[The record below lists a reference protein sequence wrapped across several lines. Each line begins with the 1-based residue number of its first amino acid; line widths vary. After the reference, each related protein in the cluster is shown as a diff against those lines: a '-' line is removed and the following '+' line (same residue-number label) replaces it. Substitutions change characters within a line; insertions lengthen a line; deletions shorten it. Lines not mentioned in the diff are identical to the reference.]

1 MKWIVRAL
9 LAVVVLFLLAVT
21 GLFVA
26 SQQEGAAS
34 MSAKVTI
41 NRPAAE
47 VWPWLVEG
55 EKLKQWVSWLVDVK
69 DEGGP
74 FAAVGAR
81 QVWTM
86 EDRNNNNQL
95 MRIAGVAETMEPPTR
110 LAVRVSAAEGF
121 TGLNRYELIESGGRT
136 EIKATAD
143 YEMKHWLARLLIPLI
158 MNQARQKFN
167 QDLERLKARAEEAKP

>member
-9 LAVVVLFLLAVT
+9 LAVVVLLLLALT

-34 MSAKVTI
+34 MSGTVTI

-47 VWPWLVEG
+47 VWPYLVEG
-55 EKLKQWVSWLVDVK
+55 DKLKSWVGWLVDVK

-95 MRIAGVAETMEPPTR
+95 MRIAGVAEAMEPPSK
-110 LAVRVSAAEGF
+110 LVVRVSAAEGF
-121 TGLNRYELIESGGRT
+121 SGVTR
-136 EIKATAD
+136 
-143 YEMKHWLARLLIPLI
+143 YEMKDLGARTELKASAEYEMKQWFAKLLIPLI

-167 QDLERLKARAEEAKP
+167 EDLQRLKTNAEAARP